1 MCVCVCVDDDDDA
14 ICVVA
19 NRYNIYLELLP

>member
-19 NRYNIYLELLP
+19 NRYNIYLELLS